1 MSMLV
6 FYVNRAGK
14 SLSKARVRK
23 LEAAKV
29 ELRALFKD
37 APRKIHR

>member
-14 SLSKARVRK
+14 TLGARRRRT
-23 LEAAKV
+23 LERAKV
-29 ELRALFKD
+29 ELRHAFG
-37 APRKIHR
+37 RG